1 MAYPL
6 ITLDPD
12 QVHDLPVGVL
22 LPAWA
27 QTLVERVRE
36 AASSG
41 QTVTVTAA
49 ERMLTPEQMATR
61 MNMSRSTITRR
72 ITTGQIHAVK
82 VGNRHRIP
90 YTEFLRFREAVLT
103 EIAVAAGPD
112 IEAELFGD
120 E

>member
-1 MAYPL
+1 MAHPL

-12 QVHDLPVGVL
+12 QVRDLPVDAS

-27 QTLVERVRE
+27 RTLVEHVRQ

-41 QTVTVTAA
+41 QTVTVTAE
-49 ERMLTPEQMATR
+49 ERMLTPGQMAAR
-61 MNMSRSTITRR
+61 MNMSRSTVSRR
-72 ITTGQIHAVK
+72 IAAGEIQAIK

-103 EIAVAAGPD
+103 EIAVTAGPD
-112 IEAELFGD
+112 VEAELFGD